1 MKKVLLVFAGST
13 VLLLLLAS
21 AAFAQNYKYGGA
33 VSASPTATA
42 SATASPTA
50 TATATATASAT
61 ASPSATATA
70 PNSGKSKDFAGLVD
84 IGGGREMYM
93 ECRGEGSPTVVFVS
107 GAGDRTETWSKTLDP
122 SKQAV
127 LPAIAETNRVCAYD
141 RPGTLLATGEGEED
155 FEKSRSD
162 PVPQPTT
169 LQDGARDLHALLS
182 ASGERGPYVVVA
194 HSMGGAIAKLYASE
208 YPQDVSGLVL
218 VDYTPYEARTALTD
232 EQWENWKVLLGGSPS
247 EEALALY
254 PALEWFDHQ
263 RNLEQ
268 ALASAPLKPMPL
280 IVLQSD
286 EPFDLTPYVEDGT
299 LPMTAEEA
307 EQFRKLLYQAWQ
319 DAMADLVSQVP
330 GARLITNTDSGHYIH
345 QEQPQLVIDSVREV
359 LDAVEA
365 GGRGGG
371 GAAVPV
377 SSPTAS
383 PTATA
388 SAMGTTLSDTGGGP
402 IVGAVALAASLTLVI
417 SGLAVMRFMLR

>member
-1 MKKVLLVFAGST
+1 M
-13 VLLLLLAS
+13 LLLATIVAVVLTV
-21 AAFAQNYKYGGA
+21 AAPAKG
-33 VSASPTATA
+33 
-42 SATASPTA
+42 
-50 TATATATASAT
+50 
-61 ASPSATATA
+61 
-70 PNSGKSKDFAGLVD
+70 NSGKSKDFADLVD

-93 ECRGEGSPTVVFVS
+93 KCRGEGSPPVVFVS

-182 ASGERGPYVVVA
+182 ASGERGPYVVVG

-286 EPFDLTPYVEDGT
+286 EPFDLTPFVEDGT
-299 LPMTAEEA
+299 LPMTADQA
-307 EQFRKLLYQAWQ
+307 EQFRKLLYQTWQ

-345 QEQPQLVIDSVREV
+345 QEQPQLVIDSIREV
-359 LDAVEA
+359 VDAVVV
-365 GGRGGG
+365 G
-371 GAAVPV
+371 
-377 SSPTAS
+377 
-383 PTATA
+383 
-388 SAMGTTLSDTGGGP
+388 GTTLGNTGGP
-402 IVGAVALAASLTLVI
+402 SMVPAVILAANLALVI